1 MYKADFI
8 LTYDIANEKRLAKIG
23 RLMEKN
29 ALRIQRSVYLCQKVS
44 KEDLYEILQQISEIL
59 DSQKDD
65 LRVYKI
71 KKGSI
76 NLNSAIDIEKATIF

>member
-8 LTYDIANEKRLAKIG
+8 LTYDIADPKRLRRIG
-23 RLMEKN
+23 RFMEKN
-29 ALRIQRSVYLCQKVS
+29 ALRIQKSVYLCKQMS
-44 KEDLYEILQQISEIL
+44 KENLYEMLQYIAEIL
-59 DSQKDD
+59 DSEKDD

-76 NLNSAIDIEKATIF
+76 NLNSAIDIDKATIF

>member
-8 LTYDIANEKRLAKIG
+8 LTYDIADPKRLRRIG
-23 RLMEKN
+23 KFMEKN
-29 ALRIQRSVYLCQKVS
+29 ALRIQKSVYLCKQMS
-44 KEDLYEILQQISEIL
+44 RENLYDMLQYVAEIL
-59 DSQKDD
+59 DSEKDD

-76 NLNSAIDIEKATIF
+76 NLNSAIDIDKATIF